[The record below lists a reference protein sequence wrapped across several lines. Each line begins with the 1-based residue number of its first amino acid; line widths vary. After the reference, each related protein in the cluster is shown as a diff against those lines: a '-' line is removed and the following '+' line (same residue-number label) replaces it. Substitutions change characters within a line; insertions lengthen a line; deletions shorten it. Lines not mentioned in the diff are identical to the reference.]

1 MEKLM
6 KAINQ
11 FPMLLLRSPLHG
23 VLSKNVLL
31 LTVRGRKS
39 GRLYTTPVNYIRHAD
54 EILITTD
61 SGWWKNLRGGAQVK
75 LRIEGKEVQ
84 GAAEA
89 VTEEGAVGETL
100 VAMLKRFPGY
110 GKRVGVTLTS
120 EGHADSQQI
129 EQAIRNGRVLVRV
142 RLEQ

>member
-6 KAINQ
+6 KVINQ

-31 LTVRGRKS
+31 LTVKGRKS
-39 GRLYTTPVNYIRHAD
+39 GTLYTTPVNYLRHAD

-61 SGWWKNLRGGAQVK
+61 SSWWKNLRGGAQVTM
-75 LRIEGKEVQ
+75 RIEGKDVR

-100 VAMLKRFPGY
+100 LAMLKRFPGY
-110 GKRVGVTLTS
+110 GKRVGVTLTP
-120 EGHADSQQI
+120 EGHADSRQMQ
-129 EQAIRNGRVLVRV
+129 QAIKKGRVLVRV
-142 RLEQ
+142 HLEE